1 MGGFVRYVSYSV
13 GVHDLT
19 DSTMWQQVIVA
30 MLVIGAAVYAA
41 RTLGPKRW
49 RRVPTATA
57 VGKGEA
63 GQCGCG
69 KGDGCH

>member
-1 MGGFVRYVSYSV
+1 
-13 GVHDLT
+13 
-19 DSTMWQQVIVA
+19 MWQQVIVV

-49 RRVPTATA
+49 RRVPTAAA
-57 VGKGEA
+57 VGEGKA

-69 KGDGCH
+69 KDDGCH